1 MAKWI
6 TLIVAACTL
15 IGCGTSATLDP
26 KSPSA
31 ESANEESRSTE
42 SQKAA
47 HGDKGKSETSGW
59 SVAPPSETRSGPGIG
74 NHKAQVV
81 VTSNPKKH
89 GDALHFHFFVNTI
102 PISGVF
108 SAPGGETSTFTIPVG
123 TVQFT
128 VDECEGDTQGF
139 PLEPDASVPISC
151 ALTKDG
157 DCCEVAYPVEEK
169 PKR

>member
-6 TLIVAACTL
+6 TLIGAACTL
-15 IGCGTSATLDP
+15 IACGTSATPDP

-31 ESANEESRSTE
+31 ERTDEESRLSE
-42 SQKAA
+42 SQETA
-47 HGDKGKSETSGW
+47 HGEKRKSETSGW

-74 NHKAQVV
+74 NRKAQVV

-89 GDALHFHFFVNTI
+89 GDALHFHFFVNSI

-108 SAPGGETSTFTIPVG
+108 SAPGGESSTFTIPVG

-139 PLEPDASVPISC
+139 PLEADASVPISC
-151 ALTKDG
+151 ELTTDG

-169 PKR
+169 PKK